1 MQIFV
6 LYISTVSRIFG
17 FLATWHTYF
26 CQDSKC
32 FFGVFSACSK
42 KHRKEV
48 SGDLHINLVVHSPG
62 KERLFVTSSCWCV
75 FFWTYFHF
83 LLCGYINNWK
93 TFISQWIMFAFQLQQ
108 DWSSIWIMLSSPLV
122 IFKALG
128 KVNFSIKAIGN

>member
-6 LYISTVSRIFG
+6 SYITASIIFG
-17 FLATWHTYF
+17 FLATWHAYF
-26 CQDSKC
+26 CQHSKC

-75 FFWTYFHF
+75 SVFFFSGH
-83 LLCGYINNWK
+83 
-93 TFISQWIMFAFQLQQ
+93 TFISYCVATSTIERH
-108 DWSSIWIMLSSPLV
+108 SSPMNNVRLSTLTRL
-122 IFKALG
+122 IINLDY
-128 KVNFSIKAIGN
+128 AIIPSCDF